1 MITTHPLWRP
11 YHRPSAEEIA
21 QARVQTPAAEVI
33 EVVGYDPSWSSAYDI
48 LRGRIVQ
55 ALGDAVMS
63 VEHVG
68 STSVRGLAA
77 KPVIDI
83 DLTVADS
90 GDEATWLRALED
102 LGMELTVREPEW
114 EQHRC
119 LRARDPRG
127 NVHVWSPGSIE
138 ARRHVAFRDWLR
150 AHPSDRDDYA
160 RTKRA
165 VAAEG
170 HTDVMAY
177 NNAKGAMIYDLYERI
192 FTADPEHLHEG
203 VRRG

>member
-11 YHRPSAEEIA
+11 YHRPPAEEIA
-21 QARVQTPAAEVI
+21 QARVGAPAADVI
-33 EVVGYDPSWSSAYDI
+33 EVVDYDPSWPSAYDTLRSRI
-48 LRGRIVQ
+48 LH
-55 ALGDAVMS
+55 ALGDAVLC

-68 STSVRGLAA
+68 STSVPGLAA

-90 GDEATWLRALED
+90 GEEAAWLPALEG

-119 LRARDPRG
+119 LRVEEPRG

-138 ARRHVAFRDWLR
+138 AQRHIAFRDWLR
-150 AHPSDRDDYA
+150 EHPSDRDDYA

-177 NNAKGAMIYDLYERI
+177 NNAKGATIYDLYERI
-192 FTADPEHLHEG
+192 FTADPAHPHEG
-203 VRRG
+203 VRRE

>member
-1 MITTHPLWRP
+1 MSATHPLWRP

-21 QARVQTPAAEVI
+21 QARVRAPAAEVI
-33 EVVGYDPSWSSAYDI
+33 EVVDYDPSWPAAYDE
-48 LRGRIVQ
+48 LRDAIVR
-55 ALGDAVMS
+55 ALGNAVLS

-68 STSVRGLAA
+68 STSVPGLAA

-90 GDEATWLRALED
+90 GDESAWLPALEAVG
-102 LGMELTVREPEW
+102 LELSVREPEW

-119 LRARDPRG
+119 LRAHAPRG
-127 NVHVWSPGSIE
+127 NVHIWSPGSIE
-138 ARRHVAFRDWLR
+138 AQRHVVFRDWLR
-150 AHPSDRDDYA
+150 THPSDRDHYA
-160 RTKRA
+160 NIKRT

-170 HTDVMAY
+170 HTDVMDY

-192 FTADPEHLHEG
+192 FRADPEHPHEG
-203 VRRG
+203 VRCG

>member
-11 YHRPSAEEIA
+11 YHRPSAKEID
-21 QARVQTPAAEVI
+21 QARVRTPAAE
-33 EVVGYDPSWSSAYDI
+33 
-48 LRGRIVQ
+48 
-55 ALGDAVMS
+55 
-63 VEHVG
+63 
-68 STSVRGLAA
+68 
-77 KPVIDI
+77 VIDI

-90 GDEATWLRALED
+90 GDEAAWLPALEG
-102 LGMELTVREPEW
+102 LGMTLTVREPEW

-119 LRARDPRG
+119 LRGEEPRG

-138 ARRHVAFRDWLR
+138 AQRHVVFRDWLR

-160 RTKRA
+160 STKRA

-192 FTADPEHLHEG
+192 FTADPKHPHEG